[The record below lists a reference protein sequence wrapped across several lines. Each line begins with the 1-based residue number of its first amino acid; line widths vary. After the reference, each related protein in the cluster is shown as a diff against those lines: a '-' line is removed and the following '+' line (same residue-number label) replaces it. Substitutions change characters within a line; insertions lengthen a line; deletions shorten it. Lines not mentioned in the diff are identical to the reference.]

1 MTKKRITVIILL
13 AIFALYFVFNNAF
26 LMPQTLTKLVK
37 MEEADLVITEVR
49 VYEPPNGDKD
59 YRVVKLSGEQK
70 TQLFDMIFNGK
81 YKKTNSYDNFSEDDV
96 FYQIEMLNDKQN
108 KWLYFEFYQTGLID
122 LAVIDRKTA
131 FDWEVFVEIAD
142 DDFNVN
148 QLIEILK
155 R

>member
-1 MTKKRITVIILL
+1 MKSKI
-13 AIFALYFVFNNAF
+13 
-26 LMPQTLTKLVK
+26 
-37 MEEADLVITEVR
+37 
-49 VYEPPNGDKD
+49 
-59 YRVVKLSGEQK
+59 
-70 TQLFDMIFNGK
+70 
-81 YKKTNSYDNFSEDDV
+81 
-96 FYQIEMLNDKQN
+96 QN